1 MVEVL
6 LYFLKIHIL
15 FKIEMILALIVK
27 QLRVSIEITKNES
40 RNIIFNV
47 LYRPRFYDNCPPLKF
62 PPSPKI
68 NPKPNPN
75 PNQGAI
81 FFGGQLSGYQRPP
94 DDDIDVRENFFKDI
108 FFQRQCKKK
117 KYLVS
122 RRF

>member
-27 QLRVSIEITKNES
+27 QLRVSIGITKHES

-47 LYRPRFYDNCPPLKF
+47 LYRPRFYDNCPRLKF

-68 NPKPNPN
+68 NPKPNSN
-75 PNQGAI
+75 PNHGAI